1 VKQECLSQLILF
13 GEGSLRRALQQFT
26 AHYHAERNHQGK
38 NNLLLFAAEEDNR
51 TRVLPPIRCK
61 ERLGRL
67 LRYYSTAAP
76 IAIVW
81 SNLLASAFH
90 DARERL
96 RTSTLMGISSD
107 GKFETFSYCHG
118 RRVFDVQDA
127 PEHVRLRLG
136 RSVNEKRSHR

>member
-1 VKQECLSQLILF
+1 MTQTIWNLSRP
-13 GEGSLRRALQQFT
+13 ST
-26 AHYHAERNHQGK
+26 S
-38 NNLLLFAAEEDNR
+38 R
-51 TRVLPPIRCK
+51 THSSPIP
-61 ERLGRL
+61 
-67 LRYYSTAAP
+67 SPAAP
-76 IAIVW
+76 TAMVW
-81 SNLLASAFH
+81 SNHLASAFH